1 SRSDRHGRT
10 NGTYAFDTAMRWAH
24 YFRKSFRQ
32 YHGAAMQRSRNNAVR
47 THRQRLKKQGLRRI
61 EVQAVESDAQL
72 IRRLARVLREDENRA
87 VRLREQLKATLAD
100 EDSSRLKALL
110 AEAPLEGVRITRSRD

>member
-1 SRSDRHGRT
+1 
-10 NGTYAFDTAMRWAH
+10 
-24 YFRKSFRQ
+24 
-32 YHGAAMQRSRNNAVR
+32 MQRSRNNAVR

-110 AEAPLEGVRITRSRD
+110 AEAPLEGVRITRSRDRGQLVEL